1 MRYAPMAVLNAV
13 CVYCGSGTGADP
25 IYVEAARELGRR
37 FAESGIRLV
46 YGGGSVGLMG
56 ELAAAVLR
64 HGGHVTGIIPRFL
77 SDRERLLHGVDELI
91 VTEDMHARKRLMFE
105 RAEAFVALPGGIGTL
120 EELVEILTW
129 SQLGRHEKPV
139 LLANIG
145 GFWNPLLALFDHM
158 TEQGFIRPGLTVAYV
173 AVDRVADIV
182 PTLQEAVRGVAQA
195 ALDAPPLNAL

>member
-1 MRYAPMAVLNAV
+1 MRYAPMAVLKTV

-25 IYVEAARELGRR
+25 IYGEAARELGRR
-37 FAESGIRLV
+37 FAETGIRLV

-56 ELAAAVLR
+56 EIASAVLR

-77 SDRERLLHGVDELI
+77 SERERLLRGVDELI

-120 EELVEILTW
+120 EELVEMLTW
-129 SQLGRHEKPV
+129 GQLGRHEKPV
-139 LLANIG
+139 VLANVG
-145 GFWNPLLALFDHM
+145 GFWNPLLALFAHM
-158 TEQGFIRPGLTVAYV
+158 TEQGFIRPGLTVTYM

-182 PTLQEAVRGVAQA
+182 PKLQETVRGVAQA
-195 ALDAPPLNAL
+195 ALDAPPLSHL